1 MAARYPRK
9 YCREEE
15 YEQLYNNF
23 EHLFCSSFWGFE
35 IGPGW
40 FEYIADFLV
49 KFDRYMKEKQYNPE
63 DYKIMQVKNKF
74 GSLRIYL
81 AGSDFYINSLIAE
94 TEANANDC
102 CIICGKKALGSIGI
116 YTQNVRGTYKRILVT
131 KTLDNHSCSCYI
143 ICIIQKE

>member
-9 YCREEE
+9 YSREEE
-15 YEQLYNNF
+15 YEELFNNF

-74 GSLRIYL
+74 GTLRIYL

-116 YTQNVRGTYKRILVT
+116 YTQMCEEHI
-131 KTLDNHSCSCYI
+131 
-143 ICIIQKE
+143 KEF